1 MSTSRWLQINAA
13 FLMLMGGGAAV
24 ADAVG
29 HFFNRGPL
37 AAVMFRAP
45 LAISSFEAH
54 LLALLL
60 GVVLWSGAQRPDR
73 RRLHILAA
81 TIHVIL
87 GGSNLLFFE
96 RAFGSLDMRLFGV
109 VITACHFAFV
119 LVQTL
124 AALQIPRAEAGISAR
139 PAQ

>member
-1 MSTSRWLQINAA
+1 MSTSHRLQINAA

-37 AAVMFRAP
+37 AAAMFRAP

-54 LLALLL
+54 LLALLF
-60 GVVLWSGAQRPDR
+60 GIVLWTGAQRPDR
-73 RRLHILAA
+73 RRLHVLSA

-96 RAFGSLDMRLFGV
+96 RAFGSLDMRGFGV

-124 AALQIPRAEAGISAR
+124 AALQLSRSAAEVSVR

>member
-1 MSTSRWLQINAA
+1 MSSVRLLRLNAA

-24 ADAVG
+24 ADAIG
-29 HFFNRGPL
+29 HFFGRGPL
-37 AAVMFRAP
+37 APVMFHAP

-54 LLALLL
+54 LLALVL
-60 GVVLWSGAQRPDR
+60 GVVLWTGATNPDP

-81 TIHVIL
+81 AIHVVL

-109 VITACHFAFV
+109 VITSCHLAFV
-119 LVQTL
+119 LVQTA
-124 AALQIPRAEAGISAR
+124 AALSRTAR
-139 PAQ
+139 SVNAAVS

>member
-1 MSTSRWLQINAA
+1 MSTSRWLQIDAA

-54 LLALLL
+54 LLALLW
-60 GVVLWSGAQRPDR
+60 GVVLWSGAQRPER
-73 RRLHILAA
+73 RRLHVLSA
-81 TIHVIL
+81 TIHIIL

-124 AALQIPRAEAGISAR
+124 AALPIPRADAGISAR

>member
-54 LLALLL
+54 LLALLF
-60 GVVLWSGAQRPDR
+60 GVVLWTGAQRPER
-73 RRLHILAA
+73 RRPHVLAA

-96 RAFGSLDMRLFGV
+96 RAFGSLDMRGFGV

-139 PAQ
+139 PAR